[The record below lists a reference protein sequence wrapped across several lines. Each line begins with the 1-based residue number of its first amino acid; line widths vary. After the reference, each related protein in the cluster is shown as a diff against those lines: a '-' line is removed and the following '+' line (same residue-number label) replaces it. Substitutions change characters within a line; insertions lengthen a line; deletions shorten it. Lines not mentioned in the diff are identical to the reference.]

1 VPAELRRAFAR
12 WGRPGTVRVDNGGPW
27 GSAGDLPPDLALWL
41 IGLGVGVHWND
52 PHAPA
57 QNGVV
62 ERSQGTGQRWA
73 EPGRCDSVAELQR
86 RLRAMDALQRDAYP
100 SIEGTSRAAA
110 FPGLRHSGRP
120 YTPAW
125 EGRHWAHRRAL
136 DHLAGYAVVRRV
148 DQNGDVSLYHRPH
161 YVGSLHRG
169 TRVYVMVDPVRVQWV
184 FTDVRGQQLRVRPA
198 DELSARRIRTLTVA
212 NRR

>member
-1 VPAELRRAFAR
+1 MRRAFAR

-41 IGLGVGVHWND
+41 IGLGVTVHWND

-62 ERSQGTGQRWA
+62 ERSQGTGYRWA
-73 EPGRCDSVAELQR
+73 EPGRCDSPAELQR
-86 RLRAMDALQRDAYP
+86 RLRAMDAVQRDRYP
-100 SIEGTSRAAA
+100 SINGRSRASA
-110 FPGLRHSGRP
+110 FPGLRHSGRA
-120 YTPAW
+120 YTRAW
-125 EGRHWAHRRAL
+125 EGRHWDHRRVL
-136 DHLAGYAVVRRV
+136 GHLAGYAVVRRV
-148 DQNGDVSLYHRPH
+148 DQNGDVSVYHRPH

-169 TRVYVMVDPVRVQWV
+169 QQVYVMVDPVRVQWV
-184 FTDVRGQQLRVRPA
+184 FTDVRGRQLPVQPA
-198 DELSARRIRTLTVA
+198 DELTARRIRTLSVA